1 MIKTPWGYTLTELNE
16 LPTILTEEEFNSMTA
31 GRYTGDVRIPSML
44 AAAQSSIR
52 EFCAWHVADN
62 QPCELTLLGRDRAVS
77 KNGSDVLIQL
87 PATFVTGVT
96 SVEINDGSLT
106 DYDVTT
112 DGLLWLYDTCFNR
125 RAKIV
130 INYTAGLTDELAGGL
145 KELVANR
152 VTHALASSYG
162 IQSEAAG
169 GESVTYSSVYQSSA
183 NATSL
188 PETAKEFLNPYH
200 VRRLF

>member
-1 MIKTPWGYTLTELNE
+1 MIKTPWGYTLTELNA
-16 LPTILTEEEFNSMTA
+16 LPTILTEEEFSTMTA

-44 AAAQSSIR
+44 AAAQSAVR
-52 EFCAWHVADN
+52 ELCGWHIADN
-62 QPCELTLLGRDRAVS
+62 QPCEVTLLGRDKAVS

-87 PATFVTGVT
+87 PATFVTEVS
-96 SVEINDGSLT
+96 SVEINDGSLL

-130 INYTAGLTDELAGGL
+130 ITYSAGLTDELAGGV
-145 KELVANR
+145 KEVIANR

-162 IQSEAAG
+162 IQSETAG
-169 GESVTYSSVYQSSA
+169 GESVSYSSVYMSTA
-183 NATSL
+183 NATAL
-188 PETAKEFLNPYH
+188 PETSREALMPYRL
-200 VRRLF
+200 RRLF

>member
-1 MIKTPWGYTLTELNE
+1 MIKTPWGYTLTEINE
-16 LPTILTEEEFNSMTA
+16 LPTILTEEEFSTMTA

-44 AAAQSSIR
+44 AAAQSAVR
-52 EFCAWHVADN
+52 ELCGWHIADN
-62 QPCELTLLGRDRAVS
+62 QPCEVTLLGRDRAVS

-87 PATFVTGVT
+87 PATFVTEVS
-96 SVEINDGSLT
+96 SVEINDGSLL

-130 INYTAGLTDELAGGL
+130 ITYSAGLTDELAGGV
-145 KELVANR
+145 KEVIANR

-162 IQSEAAG
+162 IQSETAG
-169 GESVTYSSVYQSSA
+169 GESVSYSSVYMSTA
-183 NATSL
+183 NATAL
-188 PETAKEFLNPYH
+188 PETSREALMPYRL
-200 VRRLF
+200 RRLF

>member
-16 LPTILTEEEFNSMTA
+16 LPTILTEEEFSTMTA
-31 GRYTGDVRIPSML
+31 GCYTGDVRIPSML
-44 AAAQSSIR
+44 AAAQSAVR
-52 EFCAWHVADN
+52 ELCGWHIADN
-62 QPCELTLLGRDRAVS
+62 QPCEVTLLGRDRAVS

-112 DGLLWLYDTCFNR
+112 DGLLWLYDTCFNK

-130 INYTAGLTDELAGGL
+130 VNYTAGLTNELAGGL
-145 KELVANR
+145 KELIANR
-152 VTHALASSYG
+152 VSHGLASSYG
-162 IQSEAAG
+162 IQSETAG
-169 GESVTYSSVYQSSA
+169 GESVSYSAVFMSSA
-183 NATSL
+183 NATTL
-188 PETAKEFLNPYH
+188 PETTKEALMPYRL
-200 VRRLF
+200 RRLF